1 MNTYISSTL
10 LLTSVLR
17 VRLVPNPYMNESC
30 HTYEWVMSHMHVHTH
45 TLRTSLLNWNS
56 SRKKFKYTHA
66 HIQTHIRHYMCMD
79 IYIYSSRTLSL
90 TGVVWLRLVPN
101 PYKNET
107 CHKHEWVMSHMHIY
121 SYPSKTLSLTGVLRW
136 RLVPHPTSPAL
147 SAVPLPG
154 VYVREYVCVHVY
166 ILRKDVNMRISLRL
180 RLVPYS
186 TLLVLS
192 DVPRTGVYVRKYLYL
207 WADKY
212 YVWIYMCIYMS
223 RLVPHSSCP
232 TLLAVPPPGVY
243 ATECVCVHVCTR
255 IQMSRLV
262 LHSISLLLSAD
273 LLPGVNAH
281 VIIIITNKS

>member
-90 TGVVWLRLVPN
+90 TGVVGLRLVPN

-212 YVWIYMCIYMS
+212 YVWIYICVSTCQDWCPILVVQLCWPS
-223 RLVPHSSCP
+223 RHLACMQQSVYVCMYVRAFRCQDWYSIQFRYYCQP
-232 TLLAVPPPGVY
+232 TCYQVWM
-243 ATECVCVHVCTR
+243 H
-255 IQMSRLV
+255 M
-262 LHSISLLLSAD
+262 
-273 LLPGVNAH
+273 
-281 VIIIITNKS
+281 